1 MTRRKTDRSSEYS
14 GAVTNWFVGMLIL
27 LFAALSVALI
37 ALGTQAYQAIGLR
50 AEENAQKRISVG
62 YALSRV
68 HAFDTAD
75 AVRVEQREIGGR
87 ETDVLI
93 FTEWVEDEAYE
104 TRMFQADGWLREQF
118 THAEYPLEGAEDGE
132 PIAELD
138 GFSVALDGML
148 LEMTFVDPDGEMRTV
163 HAALRSGGEVW
174 P

>member
-1 MTRRKTDRSSEYS
+1 MTKRKTDRSPEYG
-14 GAVTNWFVGMLIL
+14 GAVTNWFVAMLIL

-37 ALGTQAYQAIGLR
+37 ALGTQAYRAIGLR
-50 AEENAQKRISVG
+50 AAENTQKRTSVG

-68 HAFDTAD
+68 HAFDEVG
-75 AVRVEQREIGGR
+75 AVRVERRTIEGR

-104 TRMFQADGWLREQF
+104 TRMYQADGWLREQF
-118 THAEYPLEGAEDGE
+118 IHASYPLESAEDGE

-138 GFSVALDGML
+138 GFAAALDGTML
-148 LEMTFVDPDGEMRTV
+148 TMIFVDPQGEARTV